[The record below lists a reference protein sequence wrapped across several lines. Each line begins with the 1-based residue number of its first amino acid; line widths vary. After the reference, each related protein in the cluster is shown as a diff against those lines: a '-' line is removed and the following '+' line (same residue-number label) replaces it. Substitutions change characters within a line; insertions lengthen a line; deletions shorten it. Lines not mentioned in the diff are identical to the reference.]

1 MYDWTLK
8 IEGGTIYRNQ
18 KIDSDPVDKDIIII
32 VLNKNIARF

>member
-18 KIDSDPVDKDIIII
+18 KIDSDPVDKEII
-32 VLNKNIARF
+32 VLNKNIAHI